1 VGGNAQIQ
9 PMRKVAGKLK
19 LELSQFRDLEA
30 FAQFGSDLDADT
42 QRTLARGE
50 RLVKALNQGE
60 RQPLAVEDQ
69 VAVLYAATNGYLDR
83 INPDRVGE
91 FNRELV
97 ERLHSSASETLETV
111 AGGDW
116 SDETQKALDEAI
128 SEFADD
134 FGFDLDE
141 EGQPEESG
149 GEGRIDSSDD
159 NDDSDDEESSEK
171 EPVGAGSSNE

>member
-1 VGGNAQIQ
+1 
-9 PMRKVAGKLK
+9 MKKVAGKLK
-19 LELSQFRDLEA
+19 IELSQYRDLEA

-83 INPDRVGE
+83 ITPDRVGE

-97 ERLHSSASETLETV
+97 ERLHSSASETLEKV

-116 SDETQKALDEAI
+116 GDDTQKALDEAI

-171 EPVGAGSSNE
+171 EPVGAGAGNE

>member
-1 VGGNAQIQ
+1 
-9 PMRKVAGKLK
+9 
-19 LELSQFRDLEA
+19 
-30 FAQFGSDLDADT
+30 
-42 QRTLARGE
+42 
-50 RLVKALNQGE
+50 
-60 RQPLAVEDQ
+60 

-83 INPDRVGE
+83 ITPDRVGE

-97 ERLHSSASETLETV
+97 ERLHSSASETLEKV